1 MVSFKAAALALVTLG
16 SARAQ
21 FDNPVPKWTATFRPM
36 LDNTGLVWAP
46 DDSAVYATSSDGAV
60 ALFSPDDGT
69 LLGEFQPSGDGT
81 VPFSCNGEV
90 DFNSAGDTVIYA
102 VTEGDSCK
110 VYALGH
116 GSLDVKW
123 ESPELA
129 GACEGTPR
137 YADEDAYVF
146 VTHNAADGSAGRFS
160 VLDTAA
166 GATVIYTT
174 EVTEGPFGPFGF
186 YPSPFP
192 GGNYGAGAGNTN
204 DLAVWGLKP
213 SPSAT
218 GGENGGVWAFQMPP
232 TTALGGPNVTKI
244 VETTSWRHTSPPL
257 IANMGQWAYWL
268 VSRSAIRAWYS
279 SPWTVGADG
288 EYSFDRGVPSFKA
301 APYTPASNGDVPTIM
316 CGGPAD
322 ASFACM
328 DATNIVPSEEGG
340 APLWS
345 VNTTGTGVYG
355 DPVMSPDYSR
365 VYWADNAGLVSSAD
379 PNTGMDGWTAPAGV
393 ILEANPVLSSDGGR
407 LFFADVTGIIACWDV
422 AETTLPV
429 PAPPVPGPGAPA
441 PAPSMESLAPSSDGT
456 GGGAD
461 TSMPTVAG
469 AGGGPPGA
477 PPTPAG
483 GGGTPTSAGSSV
495 AVFSVIAA
503 SIVAALFL

>member
-69 LLGEFQPSGDGT
+69 VLGEFQPSGDGT

-301 APYTPASNGDVPTIM
+301 APYTPASNGDVPTVM

-365 VYWADNAGLVSSAD
+365 VYWTDSAGLVSSAD
-379 PNTGMDGWTAPAGV
+379 PSTGMDGWTAPTGV
-393 ILEANPVLSSDGGR
+393 SLEANPTLCLSGSH
-407 LFFADVTGIIACWDV
+407 LFFADVSGNIVCWQV
-422 AETTLPV
+422 AE
-429 PAPPVPGPGAPA
+429 
-441 PAPSMESLAPSSDGT
+441 
-456 GGGAD
+456 
-461 TSMPTVAG
+461 
-469 AGGGPPGA
+469 
-477 PPTPAG
+477 
-483 GGGTPTSAGSSV
+483 
-495 AVFSVIAA
+495 
-503 SIVAALFL
+503 